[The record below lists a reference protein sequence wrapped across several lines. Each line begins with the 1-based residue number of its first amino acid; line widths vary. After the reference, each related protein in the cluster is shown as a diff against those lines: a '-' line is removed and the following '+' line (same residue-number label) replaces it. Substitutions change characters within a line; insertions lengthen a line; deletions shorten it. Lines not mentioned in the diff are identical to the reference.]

1 MLLEITESERNT
13 LMELVDSATR
23 TIVHELDHTDTREYR
38 RKLQDRMRVLEH
50 ISKKMQEPHD
60 AQEAKDFCAL

>member
-1 MLLEITESERNT
+1 MLLEITESERNF

-38 RKLQDRMRVLEH
+38 KKLHDRMRILEH
-50 ISKKMQEPHD
+50 LSRKIQEPLEAHK
-60 AQEAKDFCAL
+60 AQR